1 MKFTWGHG
9 VAIGFTLF
17 VVYILSFVYR
27 SFNQNIDLV
36 AEDYYAQ
43 EVVYQDRIDE
53 TENAKMYADLIS
65 VVKSQEQVVLEFP
78 AEFRTNGFEGEVH
91 FFRPSDK
98 SLDLKFPLELNDDSQ
113 VNFPSQLFKTG
124 RYEVKIHWMMN
135 DTKFY
140 LSKQVY
146 L

>member
-9 VAIGFTLF
+9 ITIGFTLF

-27 SFNQNIDLV
+27 SFNENIDLV

-43 EVVYQDRIDE
+43 EVVFQDRIDE
-53 TENAKMYADLIS
+53 TQNAKIYADLIS
-65 VVKSQEQVVLEFP
+65 ATKLETEVVLEFP
-78 AEFRTNGFEGEVH
+78 KEFQENDFEGEVH

-98 SLDLKFPLELNDDSQ
+98 SLDPKFPLRLDDSAQ
-113 VNFPSQLFKTG
+113 VTFPSQLFKEG
-124 RYEVKIHWMMN
+124 RYEVKIHWSMEGRN
-135 DTKFY
+135 FY
-140 LSKQVY
+140 LAKQVY

>member
-9 VAIGFTLF
+9 ITIGFTLF

-27 SFNQNIDLV
+27 SFNENIDLV

-43 EVVYQDRIDE
+43 EVVFQDRIDE
-53 TENAKMYADLIS
+53 TQNAKIYADLIS
-65 VVKSQEQVVLEFP
+65 ATKLETEVVLEFP
-78 AEFRTNGFEGEVH
+78 KEFQENDFEGEVH

-98 SLDLKFPLELNDDSQ
+98 SLDLKFPLRLDDSAQ
-113 VNFPSQLFKTG
+113 VTFPSQLFKEG
-124 RYEVKIHWMMN
+124 RYGVKIHWSMEGRN
-135 DTKFY
+135 FY
-140 LSKQVY
+140 LAKQVY